1 MTFHSQDNRKTIKQT
16 TMAKP
21 LKPIK
26 VWGKG
31 GPNPP
36 KVVMILE
43 ELAIPYDAEATPLTD
58 IKKPAYLAINPNG
71 RLPSIH
77 DPNTGITLW
86 ESGAIV
92 EYLIERYDSEERKLS
107 FEPGTPEAYHAK
119 QWLFFQASGQGPYY
133 GQYGWFR
140 LYAPE
145 KIPSAL
151 ERYAKEVNRVTAVLE
166 GHLSKQKEGEE
177 WLVGGKCSYAD
188 IAFISW
194 QMTIAK
200 VTKKEE
206 YDVDN
211 YPHVKAWIA
220 RMLERE
226 GTRKGYES
234 KQVLH

>member
-1 MTFHSQDNRKTIKQT
+1 
-16 TMAKP
+16 MAKP

-43 ELAIPYDAEATPLTD
+43 ELGIPYDAEAIPLTD

-220 RMLERE
+220 KMLERE
-226 GTRKGYES
+226 GTRKVYES

>member
-1 MTFHSQDNRKTIKQT
+1 MTYHSQDNRKTIKQT

-43 ELAIPYDAEATPLTD
+43 ELGIPYDAEAIPLTD
-58 IKKPAYLAINPNG
+58 IKKPTYLAINPNG

-220 RMLERE
+220 KMLERE